1 MQGRRTHDHHKPNQR
16 RSANTRLPP
25 LVHAVQGEQ
34 YSRQLKMAL
43 YDGGMAWTV
52 PGGVFVAMRYSK
64 PDGTTGYYDTLP
76 DGTQAWSAEG
86 NTVSIYVAPQMLTV
100 PGVVQGQLEIIQNQS
115 ILASFPLRLK
125 VAANVAATLQESAD

>member
-1 MQGRRTHDHHKPNQR
+1 MIISSQI
-16 RSANTRLPP
+16 SADLQTPGYPP

-76 DGTQAWSAEG
+76 DGTQAWRRTS
-86 NTVSIYVAPQMLTV
+86 
-100 PGVVQGQLEIIQNQS
+100 
-115 ILASFPLRLK
+115 
-125 VAANVAATLQESAD
+125 